1 MELNR
6 RSVLAA
12 IGAGTA
18 AAALAG
24 CGGGSTAADSADG
37 PAEGEITLLT
47 PIYEGANG
55 KTLLEQ
61 EILGGFRKK
70 YPDVKVN
77 VDYTTY
83 QLLNEKI
90 TTALAGGLL
99 PDVLMMG
106 VGWIPPFAAK
116 KAIAELPESLAT
128 AHDYEKRVLEP
139 SRYDGKLYALPVI
152 LDTRIVVYR
161 KDHFAEAGIKKTPA
175 NWAELRAVAKQLTK
189 DGRLGFDPFSIELRQ
204 CWETFL
210 FANGG
215 RLFSEDGKKVLF
227 TEAGG
232 VEALQFFK
240 DLIKDGSV
248 DYAKKTD
255 PGAPSNVQTGKASMM
270 MSTSALWVQ
279 AKEQNPE
286 LIEGDKLGAFVLAN
300 RRPADAPGR
309 HTRHP
314 VRALQAPG
322 RGPCARRVPG
332 DTRLDP
338 RRGEAARLG
347 TRSPGSQR
355 VRIRQGEPV
364 RRSLPAEP
372 GARRLGGRDRGL
384 DGDPGKDQ
392 ADAGARDRGR
402 SVREGRHRGA
412 RPSRRGR
419 HRTDV
424 RTRHCVSD
432 IRSEG
437 TAHAAAFPSR
447 GTEAEA

>member
-70 YPDVKVN
+70 HPDVKVN

-175 NWAELRAVAKQLTK
+175 NWAELRAVAKQLTR

-300 RRPADAPGR
+300 RRPAMLQGGTLVTQSAR
-309 HTRHP
+309 SKHP
-314 VRALQAPG
+314 AAARALVEYLATPDSILGAAKQ
-322 RGPCARRVPG
+322 RGSVPG
-332 DTRLDP
+332 LRDLNESGYVKENQFVDLSLQNLEHAVSEGGTAAWMEIREKIKPTLEPAIVGGQSAKDAIAELGRLA
-338 RRGEAARLG
+338 EAA
-347 TRSPGSQR
+347 
-355 VRIRQGEPV
+355 I
-364 RRSLPAEP
+364 
-372 GARRLGGRDRGL
+372 GRM
-384 DGDPGKDQ
+384 
-392 ADAGARDRGR
+392 
-402 SVREGRHRGA
+402 
-412 RPSRRGR
+412 
-419 HRTDV
+419 
-424 RTRHCVSD
+424 
-432 IRSEG
+432 
-437 TAHAAAFPSR
+437 
-447 GTEAEA
+447 

>member
-24 CGGGSTAADSADG
+24 CGGGSTATDSADG

-70 YPDVKVN
+70 HPDVKVN

-83 QLLNEKI
+83 AQLNEKI
-90 TTALAGGLL
+90 TTGLAGGLL
-99 PDVLMMG
+99 PDVIMMG

-128 AHDYEKRVLEP
+128 AYDYEKRVLEP
-139 SRYDGKLYALPVI
+139 SRYDGKLYALPVV

-189 DGRLGFDPFSIELRQ
+189 DDRLGFDPFSIDLRQ

-227 TEAGG
+227 TAAGG

-240 DLIKDGSV
+240 DLIKDGSA

-255 PGAPSNVQTGKASMM
+255 AGAPSNVQTGRASMM

-300 RRPADAPGR
+300 RRPAMLQGGTLVTQSAR
-309 HTRHP
+309 SKHP
-314 VRALQAPG
+314 AAARALVEYLATPDAILGAAKQ
-322 RGPCARRVPG
+322 RGSVPG
-332 DTRLDP
+332 LRDLNESGYVKENQFVDLSLQNLEHAVSEGGTAAWMEIREKIKPTLEPAIVGGQSAKDAIAELGRLA
-338 RRGEAARLG
+338 EAA
-347 TRSPGSQR
+347 
-355 VRIRQGEPV
+355 I
-364 RRSLPAEP
+364 
-372 GARRLGGRDRGL
+372 GRM
-384 DGDPGKDQ
+384 
-392 ADAGARDRGR
+392 
-402 SVREGRHRGA
+402 
-412 RPSRRGR
+412 
-419 HRTDV
+419 
-424 RTRHCVSD
+424 
-432 IRSEG
+432 
-437 TAHAAAFPSR
+437 
-447 GTEAEA
+447 

>member
-18 AAALAG
+18 TAALAG
-24 CGGGSTAADSADG
+24 CGGGSSAAGSADG

-47 PIYEGANG
+47 PIYEGAKG
-55 KTLLEQ
+55 KILLEQ

-83 QLLNEKI
+83 TQLNEKI
-90 TTALAGGLL
+90 TTGLAGGLL

-116 KAIAELPESLAT
+116 KAIAELPEELAT

-139 SRYDGKLYALPVI
+139 SRYDGRLYALPVV

-189 DGRLGFDPFSIELRQ
+189 AGRVGFDPFSIELRQ

-215 RLFSEDGKKVLF
+215 QLFSTDGKKVLF
-227 TEAGG
+227 NDARG

-240 DLIKDGSV
+240 DLIKDGSA

-255 PGAPSNVQTGKASMM
+255 TGAPSNVQTGRASMM

-286 LIEGDKLGAFVLAN
+286 LIEGDKLGSFVLAN
-300 RRPADAPGR
+300 RRPAMLQGGTLVTQSAR
-309 HTRHP
+309 SKHP
-314 VRALQAPG
+314 AAARALVEYLATPDSILGAAKQ
-322 RGPCARRVPG
+322 RGSVPG
-332 DTRLDP
+332 LRDLNESGYVKENEFVDLSLQNLEHAVSEGGTAAWMEIREKIKPTLEPAIVGGQSAKDAIAELGRLA
-338 RRGEAARLG
+338 EAA
-347 TRSPGSQR
+347 
-355 VRIRQGEPV
+355 I
-364 RRSLPAEP
+364 
-372 GARRLGGRDRGL
+372 GRM
-384 DGDPGKDQ
+384 
-392 ADAGARDRGR
+392 
-402 SVREGRHRGA
+402 
-412 RPSRRGR
+412 
-419 HRTDV
+419 
-424 RTRHCVSD
+424 
-432 IRSEG
+432 
-437 TAHAAAFPSR
+437 
-447 GTEAEA
+447 

>member
-24 CGGGSTAADSADG
+24 CGGGSTAAGSADG

-83 QLLNEKI
+83 AQLNEKI
-90 TTALAGGLL
+90 TTGLAGGLL

-116 KAIAELPESLAT
+116 KAIAELPEKLAT

-139 SRYDGKLYALPVI
+139 SRYDGKLYALPVV

-189 DGRLGFDPFSIELRQ
+189 DGRVGFDPFSIDLRQ

-215 RLFSEDGKKVLF
+215 QLFSADGKKVLF
-227 TEAGG
+227 TDARG

-240 DLIKDGSV
+240 DLIKDGSA

-255 PGAPSNVQTGKASMM
+255 AGAPSNVQTGRASMM

-300 RRPADAPGR
+300 RRPAMLQGGTLVTQSAR
-309 HTRHP
+309 SKHP
-314 VRALQAPG
+314 AAARALVEYLATPDSILGAAEQ
-322 RGPCARRVPG
+322 RGSVPG
-332 DTRLDP
+332 LRDLNESGYVKENQFVDLSLQNLEHAVSEGGTAAWMEIREKIKPTLEPAIVGGQSAKDAIAELGRLA
-338 RRGEAARLG
+338 EAA
-347 TRSPGSQR
+347 
-355 VRIRQGEPV
+355 I
-364 RRSLPAEP
+364 
-372 GARRLGGRDRGL
+372 GRM
-384 DGDPGKDQ
+384 
-392 ADAGARDRGR
+392 
-402 SVREGRHRGA
+402 
-412 RPSRRGR
+412 
-419 HRTDV
+419 
-424 RTRHCVSD
+424 
-432 IRSEG
+432 
-437 TAHAAAFPSR
+437 
-447 GTEAEA
+447 

>member
-300 RRPADAPGR
+300 RRPAMLQGGTLVTQSAR
-309 HTRHP
+309 SKHP
-314 VRALQAPG
+314 AAARALVEYLATPDSILGAAKQ
-322 RGPCARRVPG
+322 RGSVPG
-332 DTRLDP
+332 LRDLNESGYVKENQFVDLSLRNLEHAVSEGGTAAWMEIREKIKPTLEPAIVGGQSAKDAIAELGRLA
-338 RRGEAARLG
+338 EAA
-347 TRSPGSQR
+347 
-355 VRIRQGEPV
+355 I
-364 RRSLPAEP
+364 
-372 GARRLGGRDRGL
+372 GRM
-384 DGDPGKDQ
+384 
-392 ADAGARDRGR
+392 
-402 SVREGRHRGA
+402 
-412 RPSRRGR
+412 
-419 HRTDV
+419 
-424 RTRHCVSD
+424 
-432 IRSEG
+432 
-437 TAHAAAFPSR
+437 
-447 GTEAEA
+447 

>member
-18 AAALAG
+18 AAALGG

-70 YPDVKVN
+70 HPDVKVN

-83 QLLNEKI
+83 AQLNEKI
-90 TTALAGGLL
+90 TTGLAGGLL

-139 SRYDGKLYALPVI
+139 SRHDGKLYALPVV

-189 DGRLGFDPFSIELRQ
+189 DGRLGFDPFSIDLRQ

-240 DLIKDGSV
+240 DLIKDGSA

-255 PGAPSNVQTGKASMM
+255 AGAPSNVQTGRASMM

-300 RRPADAPGR
+300 RRPAMLQGGTLVTQSAR
-309 HTRHP
+309 SKHP
-314 VRALQAPG
+314 AAARALVEYLATPDAILGAAKQ
-322 RGPCARRVPG
+322 RGSVPG
-332 DTRLDP
+332 LRDLNESGYVKENKFVDLSLQNLEHAVSEGGTAAWMEIREKIKPTLEPAIVGGQSAKDAIAELGRLA
-338 RRGEAARLG
+338 EAA
-347 TRSPGSQR
+347 
-355 VRIRQGEPV
+355 I
-364 RRSLPAEP
+364 
-372 GARRLGGRDRGL
+372 GRM
-384 DGDPGKDQ
+384 
-392 ADAGARDRGR
+392 
-402 SVREGRHRGA
+402 
-412 RPSRRGR
+412 
-419 HRTDV
+419 
-424 RTRHCVSD
+424 
-432 IRSEG
+432 
-437 TAHAAAFPSR
+437 
-447 GTEAEA
+447 

>member
-300 RRPADAPGR
+300 RRPAMLQGGTLVTQSAR
-309 HTRHP
+309 SKHP
-314 VRALQAPG
+314 AAARALVEYLASPDSILGAAKQ
-322 RGPCARRVPG
+322 RGSVPG
-332 DTRLDP
+332 LRDLNESGYVKENQFVDLSLQNLEHAVSEGGTAAWMEIREKIKPTLEPAIVGGQSAKDAIAELGRLA
-338 RRGEAARLG
+338 EAA
-347 TRSPGSQR
+347 
-355 VRIRQGEPV
+355 I
-364 RRSLPAEP
+364 
-372 GARRLGGRDRGL
+372 GRM
-384 DGDPGKDQ
+384 
-392 ADAGARDRGR
+392 
-402 SVREGRHRGA
+402 
-412 RPSRRGR
+412 
-419 HRTDV
+419 
-424 RTRHCVSD
+424 
-432 IRSEG
+432 
-437 TAHAAAFPSR
+437 
-447 GTEAEA
+447 